1 MDLELRPL
9 RLAEAAAGKTPALI
23 VLVADGFEP
32 GDDALSALI
41 ERARGSEDFK
51 TEAGSVLSSYG
62 AARVA
67 AERVVL
73 AGVGDGSAAKV
84 RKAVGAGVGALKG
97 SPAKALTLCFAQS
110 ADEGAL
116 RAATLALADACYVYA
131 ATKSRKKPKGDK
143 DKAKEP
149 PRITDAVIGVPEA
162 EALREPFRQAV
173 AIASGVREARE
184 WANRPAN
191 HATPTMLGEAARA
204 LAKAPRVSCEVLG
217 PKEVARL
224 GMGSFQAVAQGSK
237 EELRFIVL
245 RYEGAAKSQAPVV
258 LVGKGITF
266 DTGGVSLK
274 PAPEMDEMKFD
285 MSGAASVLGVFRTL
299 GELKPAVNVVGL
311 IPACENMPD
320 GGALKPGDVVTS
332 MSGQT
337 IEVLNTDAEGR
348 LVLCDALTYAE
359 RFKPRA
365 VIDIATLT
373 GACVIALGGVRS
385 GLFASDDRLA
395 DALLA
400 AGDRAG
406 DLCWRLPLDDD
417 YAEALKTNFAD
428 VANVGGRPAGAV
440 TAAKFLQR
448 FASEFAWAHLDIAG
462 TAWKGGAAKGATGR
476 PVGLLV
482 HYLLGQEGVA
492 AAEPKPAKAARR
504 KSGKGKRG

>member
-51 TEAGSVLSSYG
+51 TEAGSVLASYG
-62 AARVA
+62 AVRVA

-84 RKAVGAGVGALKG
+84 RKAVGAAVGALKG

-116 RAATLALADACYVYA
+116 RAATLALADACYVYT
-131 ATKSRKKPKGDK
+131 ATKSSKKPKGDK

-149 PRITDAVIGVPEA
+149 PRITEAVIGVPEA

-191 HATPTMLGEAARA
+191 HATPTMLGEAAQA
-204 LAKAPRVSCEVLG
+204 LGKLPRVNCEVLG
-217 PKEVARL
+217 PKEVAKL

-385 GLFASDDRLA
+385 GLFASDDGLA

>member
-84 RKAVGAGVGALKG
+84 RKAVGAAVGALKG

-385 GLFASDDRLA
+385 GLFASDDGLA

-492 AAEPKPAKAARR
+492 AAEPQPAKAARR
-504 KSGKGKRG
+504 KSGKGNRG

>member
-51 TEAGSVLSSYG
+51 TEAGSVLASYG

-84 RKAVGAGVGALKG
+84 RKAVGAAVGALKG

-385 GLFASDDRLA
+385 GLFASDDGLA

>member
-51 TEAGSVLSSYG
+51 TDAGSVLASYG
-62 AARVA
+62 AVRVA

-84 RKAVGAGVGALKG
+84 RKAVGAAVGALKG

-116 RAATLALADACYVYA
+116 RAATLALADACYVYT
-131 ATKSRKKPKGDK
+131 ATKSSKKPKGDK

-149 PRITDAVIGVPEA
+149 PRITEAVIGVPEA

-385 GLFASDDRLA
+385 GLFASDDGLA

-492 AAEPKPAKAARR
+492 AAEPQPAKAAKR

>member
-62 AARVA
+62 AVRVA

-84 RKAVGAGVGALKG
+84 RKAVGAAVGALKG

-116 RAATLALADACYVYA
+116 RAATLALADACYVYT
-131 ATKSRKKPKGDK
+131 ATKSSKKPKGDK

-285 MSGAASVLGVFRTL
+285 MGGAASVLGVFRTL

-385 GLFASDDRLA
+385 GLFASDDGLA

-492 AAEPKPAKAARR
+492 AAEPQPAKAARR

>member
-62 AARVA
+62 AVRVA

-84 RKAVGAGVGALKG
+84 RKAVGAAVGALKG
-97 SPAKALTLCFAQS
+97 SPAKALTLCFAQP

-116 RAATLALADACYVYA
+116 RAAALALADACYVYT
-131 ATKSRKKPKGDK
+131 ATKSSKKPKGDK

-149 PRITDAVIGVPEA
+149 PRITEAVIGVPEA

-385 GLFASDDRLA
+385 GLFASDDGLA

>member
-51 TEAGSVLSSYG
+51 TEAGSVLASYG
-62 AARVA
+62 AVRVA

-84 RKAVGAGVGALKG
+84 RKAVGAAVGALKG

-385 GLFASDDRLA
+385 GLFASDDGLA